1 MIRSFSHHRNDDNH
15 SLSDRQDNGS
25 IDYDY
30 HRTEIKVIAFRKDVQ
45 HLLN

>member
-1 MIRSFSHHRNDDNH
+1 MIASFSHHGSDDNR
-15 SLSDRQDNGS
+15 SLSDRQDDGL

-30 HRTEIKVIAFRKDVQ
+30 HRLEIKVIAFRKDVQ